1 MLAAWA
7 DRLGPPSV
15 VQVVPRPDPVPGPG
29 QVLVGVR
36 AAAVNFPDVLM
47 LAGKYQVPTEVPFTP
62 GSEFAGVVL
71 SVGEG
76 VSPLLAGRRV
86 QGATFSGA
94 FAEQVV
100 VPAAAVQQI
109 PPQLDD
115 VSAAAFAVAHRTA
128 YHALVTVG
136 GAAAG
141 DTVVVLGAAGG
152 VGLASVDVAA
162 ALGMRVVAAAS
173 SADRVALACARGAKA
188 GIDYG
193 AEDLKQRIK
202 DLTGGI
208 GADLVIDPVG
218 GRYAE
223 PALRA
228 LRWGGRFVCVGFASG
243 EIPRIPLNLVLLKG
257 VIVRGFELRTLPHH
271 APEAVADGDRQL
283 AELVRGGLRPYVS
296 SVYPLDDVAEALAEV
311 AERRAV
317 GKVVI
322 TTARS

>member
-1 MLAAWA
+1 
-7 DRLGPPSV
+7 
-15 VQVVPRPDPVPGPG
+15 
-29 QVLVGVR
+29 VLVAVR

-47 LAGKYQVPTEVPFTP
+47 LAGKYQVATKAPFTP
-62 GSEFAGVVL
+62 GSEFAGVIM

-76 VSPLLAGRRV
+76 VSPLLVGRRV
-86 QGATFSGA
+86 MGAGFTGA

-109 PPQLDD
+109 PAELDD
-115 VSAAAFAVAHRTA
+115 ISAAAFAVAYRTA

-136 GAAAG
+136 GARAG
-141 DTVVVLGAAGG
+141 DSVVVLGAAGG
-152 VGLASVDVAA
+152 VGLASVDVAT

-173 SADRVALACARGAKA
+173 SADRVALARARGAQA
-188 GIDYG
+188 GINYG

-202 DLTGGI
+202 HLTSGI
-208 GADLVIDPVG
+208 GADVVIDPVG
-218 GRYAE
+218 GPYAE

-257 VIVRGFELRTLPHH
+257 VIVRGFELRTLPEN
-271 APEAVADGDRQL
+271 AADAVAEGDRQL
-283 AELVRGGLRPYVS
+283 AELVRCGLRPYVS
-296 SVYPLDDVAEALAEV
+296 SVHPLANVAEALAEV

-322 TTARS
+322 TTAGSTGP